1 MPLDSSQLPR
11 WGVAFEL
18 ASSTAIVNRPP
29 HLWRLWNCDWVTVF
43 SSFQIVYLLDC
54 IHIHF
59 KVEPVLWA
67 STFSDGL
74 SMNASR
80 NPRQLGKGSTCL
92 VLRFTK
98 QEEVMSVYRKSC
110 KPFSTLMSEYCIIEE
125 EHRKSHYSSSRN
137 GKKGYLGT
145 FLHRGK
151 QWSRRFLGM
160 IVWDPSVCKSNRL
173 HIDILQFSFIRLGGI
188 FYKFL

>member
-1 MPLDSSQLPR
+1 MSLDSSQLPR

-29 HLWRLWNCDWVTVF
+29 HLWRL
-43 SSFQIVYLLDC
+43 LEL
-54 IHIHF
+54 
-59 KVEPVLWA
+59 
-67 STFSDGL
+67 
-74 SMNASR
+74 
-80 NPRQLGKGSTCL
+80 QLGHRFFFFPNCIFRLHTDTFQSRTSLVSSDFSHGFFHECVQESSTAWEGKHL
-92 VLRFTK
+92 PSAAIHK
-98 QEEVMSVYRKSC
+98 KEEVISVYRKSC
-110 KPFSTLMSEYCIIEE
+110 KPFFTLMSEYCTIEE